1 VIIYTLPHETQKQ
14 SQKKQLYENSQICK
28 DKMKLAL
35 IRYIYLKN
43 IYTIDQCK
51 NEKQTERRAIN

>member
-1 VIIYTLPHETQKQ
+1 
-14 SQKKQLYENSQICK
+14 
-28 DKMKLAL
+28 MKLAL